1 MTIVSYHEE
10 IRSALFLSSVT
21 LGTFIFTMKT
31 FIIQTMKKEVYDND
45 RYQKKKKNIDEIG
58 FTNSNYEPLKRLT
71 WLLKWS
77 IWLSLLSALSQIT
90 IGFSENTI
98 LSVICLILAASA
110 WAIVGI
116 SVYFVSDNLSKMIT
130 NAEEELEEKNQKEAK
145 EKNSETDK

>member
-90 IGFSENTI
+90 IGFSEQTI
-98 LSVICLILAASA
+98 LALICLTLAASA
-110 WAIVGI
+110 WAIVGVA
-116 SVYFVSDNLSKMIT
+116 VYFVSDNLSKMII
-130 NAEEELEEKNQKEAK
+130 NAEEELEEKIQKEAK
-145 EKNSETDK
+145 EESEKSNE